1 MIKKIIRR
9 IKRQPLPCIAVCL
22 LAAVL
27 SVSLCHLQH
36 SLEEERLSFEQTCN
50 SIPVHFKI
58 TELDGSKFEGK
69 TGIAKWAMNE
79 FLLND
84 GDFNKLSRE
93 LFVRVD
99 YKGVIPEE
107 DKEAVPTTPFS
118 GITSIGAA
126 EELSPSRGSRVRWY
140 EGYDESIFTTKE
152 LVCLVPEDF
161 KGGDEI
167 EVTFTGKDKLD
178 FVVDGNKTE
187 INRSYV
193 QHTAKFTVVGRY
205 TDEGNETVYCP
216 YKTMVSLL
224 DMIEIAKE
232 TCVSYLGA
240 TLTNSLDIDKLREAR
255 AKWFAEPNPT
265 GEQTPWE
272 GEEAYSK
279 YYLYALDI
287 EDSLLR
293 TLESNMKNSI
303 FLNKFAS
310 VIVFILSA
318 GAGFLT
324 GFLIIRS
331 RKREIT
337 LMRTVGESNRE
348 VYFNFALEQ
357 MACAIVGIAFGGA
370 YNLWDPIG
378 QLLIFAVIYYTGL
391 SVALAI
397 FLRKN
402 LLATI
407 KEDE

>member
-1 MIKKIIRR
+1 MINKIIRR

-58 TELDGSKFEGK
+58 TELDGSKFDGK

-93 LFVRVD
+93 LFVRLD

-140 EGYDESIFTTKE
+140 EGYDESIFATKE

-161 KGGDEI
+161 QGGDEI

-178 FVVDGNKTE
+178 FVIDGNKTE

-205 TDEGNETVYCP
+205 TDEGNETIYCP

-378 QLLIFAVIYYTGL
+378 QLLIFAVVYYVGL

-397 FLRKN
+397 FLSKN

>member
-1 MIKKIIRR
+1 MIKKIVRR

-58 TELDGSKFEGK
+58 TELDGSKFRNGN
-69 TGIAKWAMNE
+69 GIAKWAMNE
-79 FLLND
+79 FLLKD

-93 LFVRVD
+93 LFIRVD

-107 DKEAVPTTPFS
+107 GKEAVPATPFS

-126 EELSPSRGSRVRWY
+126 EELSPSRGSKVRWY
-140 EGYDESIFTTKE
+140 DGYDESIFATNH
-152 LVCLVPEDF
+152 LVCLVPEGF
-161 KGGDEI
+161 EGGDEI
-167 EVTFTGKDKLD
+167 EVTFTGKEKQDLVIEGDKVTVS
-178 FVVDGNKTE
+178 F
-187 INRSYV
+187 RYV
-193 QHTAKFTVVGRY
+193 KHTVTLTVVGRY

-240 TLTNSLDIDKLREAR
+240 TLANSLDIEKLREVR

-348 VYFNFALEQ
+348 VYLNFALEQ
-357 MACAIVGIAFGGA
+357 MACALVGIAFGGA
-370 YNLWDPIG
+370 YNMWNPIG
-378 QLLIFAVIYYTGL
+378 QLLIFAVVYYVGL

-397 FLRKN
+397 FLSKN

>member
-1 MIKKIIRR
+1 MIKKIVRR

-58 TELDGSKFEGK
+58 TELDGSKFRNGN
-69 TGIAKWAMNE
+69 GIAKWAMNE
-79 FLLND
+79 FLLKD

-93 LFVRVD
+93 LFIRVD

-107 DKEAVPTTPFS
+107 GKEAVPATPFS

-126 EELSPSRGSRVRWY
+126 EELSPSRGSKVRWY
-140 EGYDESIFTTKE
+140 DGYDESIFATNH
-152 LVCLVPEDF
+152 LVCLVPEGF
-161 KGGDEI
+161 EGGDEI
-167 EVTFTGKDKLD
+167 EVTFTGKEKQDLVIEGDKVNVS
-178 FVVDGNKTE
+178 F
-187 INRSYV
+187 RYV
-193 QHTAKFTVVGRY
+193 KHTVTLTVVGRY

-240 TLTNSLDIDKLREAR
+240 TLANSLDIEKLREAR

-348 VYFNFALEQ
+348 VYLNFALEQ
-357 MACAIVGIAFGGA
+357 MACALVGIAFGGA
-370 YNLWDPIG
+370 YNMWNPIG
-378 QLLIFAVIYYTGL
+378 QLLIFAVVYYVGL

-397 FLRKN
+397 FLSKN

>member
-1 MIKKIIRR
+1 MIKKIVRR

-69 TGIAKWAMNE
+69 NGIAKWAMNE
-79 FLLND
+79 FLLKD

-93 LFVRVD
+93 LFIRVD

-107 DKEAVPTTPFS
+107 GKEAVPATPFS

-126 EELSPSRGSRVRWY
+126 EELSPSRGSKVRWY
-140 EGYDESIFTTKE
+140 DGYDESIFATNH
-152 LVCLVPEDF
+152 LVCLVPEGF
-161 KGGDEI
+161 EGGDEI
-167 EVTFTGKDKLD
+167 EVTFTGKEKQDLVIEGDKVTVS
-178 FVVDGNKTE
+178 F
-187 INRSYV
+187 RYV
-193 QHTAKFTVVGRY
+193 KHTVTLTVVGRY

-240 TLTNSLDIDKLREAR
+240 TLTNSLDIEKLREVR

-348 VYFNFALEQ
+348 VYLNFALEQ
-357 MACAIVGIAFGGA
+357 MACALVGIAFGGA
-370 YNLWDPIG
+370 YNMWNPIG
-378 QLLIFAVIYYTGL
+378 QLLIFAVVYYVGL

-397 FLRKN
+397 FLSKN

>member
-1 MIKKIIRR
+1 MIKKIVRR

-58 TELDGSKFEGK
+58 TELDGSKFRNGN
-69 TGIAKWAMNE
+69 GIAKWAMNE
-79 FLLND
+79 FLLKD

-93 LFVRVD
+93 LFIRVD

-107 DKEAVPTTPFS
+107 GKEAVPTTPFS

-126 EELSPSRGSRVRWY
+126 EELSPSRGSKVRWY
-140 EGYDESIFTTKE
+140 DGYDESIFATNH
-152 LVCLVPEDF
+152 LVCLVPEGF
-161 KGGDEI
+161 EGGDEI
-167 EVTFTGKDKLD
+167 EVTFTGKEKQDLVIEGDKVTVS
-178 FVVDGNKTE
+178 FRYVKHTE
-187 INRSYV
+187 
-193 QHTAKFTVVGRY
+193 TLTVVGRY

-240 TLTNSLDIDKLREAR
+240 TLTNSLDIDKLREVR

-348 VYFNFALEQ
+348 VYLNFALEQ
-357 MACAIVGIAFGGA
+357 MACALVGIAFGGA
-370 YNLWDPIG
+370 YNMWNPIG
-378 QLLIFAVIYYTGL
+378 QLLIFAVVYYVGL

-397 FLRKN
+397 FLSKN

>member
-140 EGYDESIFTTKE
+140 EGYDESIFATKE
-152 LVCLVPEDF
+152 LVCLVSEDF

-178 FVVDGNKTE
+178 FVIDGNKTE

-272 GEEAYSK
+272 GEEAYSE

-357 MACAIVGIAFGGA
+357 MACAVVGIVFGGA
-370 YNLWDPIG
+370 YNLWNPIG

-397 FLRKN
+397 FLSKN

>member
-1 MIKKIIRR
+1 MIKKIVRR

-58 TELDGSKFEGK
+58 TELDGSKFRNGN
-69 TGIAKWAMNE
+69 GIAKWAMNE
-79 FLLND
+79 FLLKD

-107 DKEAVPTTPFS
+107 GKEAVPTTPFS

-126 EELSPSRGSRVRWY
+126 EELSPSRGSKVRWY
-140 EGYDESIFTTKE
+140 DGYDESVFATNH
-152 LVCLVPEDF
+152 LVCLVPEGF
-161 KGGDEI
+161 EGGDEI
-167 EVTFTGKDKLD
+167 EVTFTGKEKQDLVIEGDKVNVS
-178 FVVDGNKTE
+178 F
-187 INRSYV
+187 RYV
-193 QHTAKFTVVGRY
+193 KHTVTLTVVGRY

-216 YKTMVSLL
+216 YKTMTSLL

-240 TLTNSLDIDKLREAR
+240 TLANTLDIEKLREVR

-265 GEQTPWE
+265 GEQIPWE
-272 GEEAYSK
+272 GEEAYAE

-348 VYFNFALEQ
+348 VYLNFALEQ
-357 MACAIVGIAFGGA
+357 MACALVGIAFGGA
-370 YNLWDPIG
+370 YNMWNPIG
-378 QLLIFAVIYYTGL
+378 QLLIFAVVYYVGL

-397 FLRKN
+397 FLSKN

>member
-1 MIKKIIRR
+1 M
-9 IKRQPLPCIAVCL
+9 
-22 LAAVL
+22 
-27 SVSLCHLQH
+27 
-36 SLEEERLSFEQTCN
+36 
-50 SIPVHFKI
+50 
-58 TELDGSKFEGK
+58 
-69 TGIAKWAMNE
+69 
-79 FLLND
+79 
-84 GDFNKLSRE
+84 
-93 LFVRVD
+93 
-99 YKGVIPEE
+99 
-107 DKEAVPTTPFS
+107 
-118 GITSIGAA
+118 
-126 EELSPSRGSRVRWY
+126 
-140 EGYDESIFTTKE
+140 
-152 LVCLVPEDF
+152 PEDF

-178 FVVDGNKTE
+178 FVIDGNKTE

-331 RKREIT
+331 RKREIALKLT
-337 LMRTVGESNRE
+337 MGDSKTSTFLELS
-348 VYFNFALEQ
+348 LEQ
-357 MACAIVGIAFGGA
+357 LTCALAGIMIGGA
-370 YNLWDPIG
+370 FTLWHPVW
-378 QLLIFAVIYYTGL
+378 QLVTFAVIYYIGL
-391 SVALAI
+391 GIALMV

-402 LLATI
+402 LLTSI